1 MSSQIKLDPQTLIVS
16 RTDTQGIIEYVNK
29 DFCEISGYKSEELIH
44 RPHNIIRHP
53 DMPAVIFKLMWS
65 RLKEN
70 HDIFAVVKNLAK
82 NGDYYWV
89 TTHFEIRKHPFE
101 NKIVGY
107 VAHRHAASEHL
118 IQEVSKLYAELLNV
132 EKAEGLD
139 ASEKYL
145 MDFLEAKNMTYDEY
159 IDKIAVKESMFKS
172 LLKKWF
178 GN

>member
-1 MSSQIKLDPQTLIVS
+1 MNSQIKLDPQTLIVS
-16 RTDTQGIIEYVNK
+16 RTDTSGVIEYVNK
-29 DFCEISGYKSEELIH
+29 DFIEISGYQPGELLY
-44 RPHNIIRHP
+44 RPHNVIRHP
-53 DMPAVIFKLMWS
+53 DMPAVIFKWMWK

-70 HDIFAVVKNLAK
+70 KDIFAVVKNLAK

-89 TTHFEIRKHPFE
+89 TTHFEIRKHPYE
-101 NKIVGY
+101 NRIVGY

-118 IQEVSKLYAELLNV
+118 VHEISKLYVELLKV

-145 MDFLEAKNMTYDEY
+145 TDFLESKNMTYDEY

-172 LLKKWF
+172 MFKKLF
-178 GN
+178 GH

>member
-1 MSSQIKLDPQTLIVS
+1 MNSQIKLDPQTLIVS
-16 RTDTQGIIEYVNK
+16 RTDMSGIIEYVNK
-29 DFCEISGYKSEELIH
+29 DFIEISGYQSGELIH
-44 RPHNIIRHP
+44 RSHNIIRHP

-70 HDIFAVVKNLAK
+70 KDIFAVVKNLAK

-89 TTHFEIRKHPFE
+89 TTHFEIRKHPYE
-101 NKIVGY
+101 NRIVGY

-118 IQEVSKLYAELLNV
+118 VNEISKLYTELLRV

-145 MDFLEAKNMTYDEY
+145 MDFLESKKMTYDEY

-172 LLKKWF
+172 MFKKLF